1 MRLSAIIAATALTW
15 TALHSS
21 PGCAQQQPAP
31 PVAAAAD
38 LKFALAD
45 VATAFEKQTGQAV
58 KLTFGSS
65 GNFATQLEQGA
76 PFQLYFSA
84 DEAYVHR
91 LAAKGLTRDDGTVYA
106 VGRIV
111 LFAPHGSP
119 LTVDA
124 QLGDLKAG
132 LADGRV
138 RRFAIANPEHAPY
151 GQRAMEALQRAG
163 IWDAIRPKLV
173 MGENIAQTAQFAT
186 TGGSQGGILALSLV
200 KADEVARLGTYA
212 LIPENW
218 HQPLIQRMVL
228 MKNATAPAEAFYRY
242 VQSPP
247 AREIMRRYGF
257 LLPGEQ

>member
-1 MRLSAIIAATALTW
+1 MRLRAIVAAWAWATFLSA
-15 TALHSS
+15 
-21 PGCAQQQPAP
+21 PGFAQQQPAP

-38 LKFALAD
+38 LKFALAE

-84 DEAYVHR
+84 DEAYVQR

-151 GQRAMEALQRAG
+151 GRRAMEALQRAG

-186 TGGSQGGILALSLV
+186 TGGSQGPPFFLRAPPTVLAV
-200 KADEVARLGTYA
+200 NRRRK
-212 LIPENW
+212 
-218 HQPLIQRMVL
+218 
-228 MKNATAPAEAFYRY
+228 
-242 VQSPP
+242 SP
-247 AREIMRRYGF
+247 
-257 LLPGEQ
+257 